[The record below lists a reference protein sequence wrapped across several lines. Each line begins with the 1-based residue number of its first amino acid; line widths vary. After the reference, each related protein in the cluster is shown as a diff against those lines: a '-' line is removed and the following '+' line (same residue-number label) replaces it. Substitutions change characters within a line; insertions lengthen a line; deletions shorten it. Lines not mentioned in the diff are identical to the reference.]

1 MTTRDTKGL
10 TPQDRSRKG
19 LSNKITMAL
28 DELPQDRETVLML
41 SYISAH
47 AMRLAI
53 DLEARIA
60 EGETNT

>member
-10 TPQDRSRKG
+10 TPQDRARKG
-19 LSNKITMAL
+19 LCNKITTAL

-41 SYISAH
+41 SYLSAH

-53 DLEARIA
+53 ELEARIA
-60 EGETNT
+60 EGEQG